1 MDMTENPGPWS
12 RTLPR
17 PRLEKSGSS
26 SNWKI
31 FSQKCLTV
39 FQITFH
45 VGFLRASVV
54 SVQRTLGKTS
64 IQLET
69 IETHKDKTNNKTSN
83 RQIEISLCCHRRG
96 RRKERHGESTR
107 WGHFR
112 QGHTCHCCRIEE
124 KQNGR
129 FHFFSVDLW
138 PFANI
143 MSAWSPPNFKSLL
156 GIRCLSF
163 HISESGKVCCDYLH
177 HGLHSRAK
185 SPSWFGDCVI

>member
-17 PRLEKSGSS
+17 PRLEKFGFS
-26 SNWKI
+26 SNWKR

-107 WGHFR
+107 WVDLCHR
-112 QGHTCHCCRIEE
+112 QTCHHCHSCVKVSME
-124 KQNGR
+124 N
-129 FHFFSVDLW
+129 HFVFV
-138 PFANI
+138 
-143 MSAWSPPNFKSLL
+143 
-156 GIRCLSF
+156 
-163 HISESGKVCCDYLH
+163 
-177 HGLHSRAK
+177 LHSVCIGK
-185 SPSWFGDCVI
+185 TLFMW